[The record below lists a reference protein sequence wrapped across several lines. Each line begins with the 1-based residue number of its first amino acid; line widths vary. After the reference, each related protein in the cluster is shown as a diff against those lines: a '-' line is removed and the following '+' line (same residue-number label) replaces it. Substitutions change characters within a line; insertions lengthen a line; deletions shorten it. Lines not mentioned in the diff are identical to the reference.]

1 MPLSIGLRRV
11 DMLTALRYTNS
22 NFGFSKN
29 NRGCPKREILM
40 RRYSIQTKIVLPF
53 LLLFACVTVFVP
65 LLTVELFAWKYSE
78 QFTRETQGWL
88 DTIVETGFIQE
99 ESEKVK
105 KAYSVEIMVFGSDYT
120 LNHSTLV
127 GLSDA
132 EQDWENLAKKMR
144 LREVKDHFQEA
155 DSTPI
160 THDVTLAGT
169 PYKVFY
175 LMLNP
180 GRFYC
185 LLRPMEKIAEAKR
198 TLTWYMLGIAVLVM
212 ALIAFISYRIGKNLT
227 NPIKVLVDSTAR
239 VATGDLDEECE
250 IKTHDEIGDLAA
262 AFNQMTRDLKASRDQ
277 LIQAE
282 RLATAGKMSAS
293 FAHEIRNPLSSMRM
307 LAQMLMQKP
316 EMSAEKHQQSVRY
329 ILEEIERIDTIVK
342 GLMDFARPT
351 TLNLDRQPITPVL
364 QAVLALMEANLAHH
378 KIELVLDLSL
388 ETPEI
393 PFDSDKLKQA
403 FMNVMLNAI
412 EAMPQGGVLRV
423 SMFTENDSVCIRVVD
438 TGVGIPAEDLEHLF
452 EPFFTKKTRGTG
464 LGLANVKRILEEHGG
479 KVEIEST
486 PGEGTTVSMW
496 LSVNSFV

>member
-1 MPLSIGLRRV
+1 
-11 DMLTALRYTNS
+11 
-22 NFGFSKN
+22 
-29 NRGCPKREILM
+29 M

-53 LLLFACVTVFVP
+53 LLLFACVTLFVP

-88 DTIVETGFIQE
+88 DTIVETGFIRE
-99 ESEKVK
+99 DSEKVK
-105 KAYSVEIMVFGSDYT
+105 KAYSVEIMIFGSDYT
-120 LNHSTLV
+120 LNHSTLR

-144 LREVKDHFQEA
+144 LSEVKKHFQKA
-155 DSTPI
+155 DETPI
-160 THDVTLAGT
+160 THDVVLAGK

-175 LMLNP
+175 LSLP
-180 GRFYC
+180 PERFYC

-239 VATGDLDEECE
+239 VATGDLDEQCE
-250 IKTHDEIGDLAA
+250 IKTHDEIGNLAA
-262 AFNQMTRDLKASRDQ
+262 AFNQMTRDLKESRDQ

-316 EMSAEKHQQSVRY
+316 EMLGEKYQQSVRY

-342 GLMDFARPT
+342 GLMDFARPSS
-351 TLNLDRQPITPVL
+351 LDLKQQPIAPVL
-364 QAVLALMEANLAHH
+364 QAVLSLMEANLAHH
-378 KIELVLDLSL
+378 KIQLVLNLSL

-393 PFDSDKLKQA
+393 QFDSDKLKQA
-403 FMNVMLNAI
+403 FMNVVLNAM
-412 EAMPQGGVLRV
+412 EAMPQGGVLQV
-423 SMFTENDSVCIRVVD
+423 STFTENESVCIKVKD

-452 EPFFTKKTRGTG
+452 EPFFTRKTRGTG
-464 LGLANVKRILEEHGG
+464 LGLANVKRILKEHGG
-479 KVEIEST
+479 RVEIDST
-486 PGEGTTVSMW
+486 PDEGTEVLLRLPVAASA
-496 LSVNSFV
+496 

>member
-1 MPLSIGLRRV
+1 MP
-11 DMLTALRYTNS
+11 TALRYTDTTS
-22 NFGFSKN
+22 GSEKD
-29 NRGCPKREILM
+29 RGLRPKREILM

-53 LLLFACVTVFVP
+53 LILFACVTIFVP

-88 DTIVETGFIQE
+88 DTIVETGFIRE
-99 ESEKVK
+99 PSEKIK

-120 LNHSTLV
+120 LNDSTLV
-127 GLSDA
+127 GLSDT
-132 EQDWENLAKKMR
+132 EQDWANLAEKMR
-144 LREVKDHFQEA
+144 LREVKDHFREA
-155 DSTPI
+155 SNTPI
-160 THDVTLAGT
+160 THDVTLAGK

-175 LMLNP
+175 LSLP
-180 GRFYC
+180 PERFYC

-198 TLTWYMLGIAVLVM
+198 TLTWYMLGIGVLVM

-239 VATGDLDEECE
+239 VATGDLDEQCE
-250 IKTHDEIGDLAA
+250 IKTYDEIGDLAA

-277 LIQAE
+277 LLQAE

-307 LAQMLMQKP
+307 LAQMLLQQP
-316 EMSAEKHQQSVRY
+316 EMSGEKHQQSVRY

-342 GLMDFARPT
+342 GLMDFARPAS
-351 TLNLDRQPITPVL
+351 LDLKQQRITPILQTVL
-364 QAVLALMEANLAHH
+364 SLMEANLAHH
-378 KIELVLDLSL
+378 NIHLVLDVLP

-393 PFDSDKLKQA
+393 QFDSDKLKQA
-403 FMNVMLNAI
+403 FMNVVLNAM

-423 SMFTENDSVCIRVVD
+423 SAFTENDSVCIKVKD

-452 EPFFTKKTRGTG
+452 EPFFTRKARGTG

-479 KVEIEST
+479 TVEIDSI
-486 PGEGTTVSMW
+486 PDEGTEVLLW
-496 LSVNSFV
+496 LPVDASA

>member
-1 MPLSIGLRRV
+1 
-11 DMLTALRYTNS
+11 
-22 NFGFSKN
+22 
-29 NRGCPKREILM
+29 M

-88 DTIVETGFIQE
+88 DTIVETGFIRE
-99 ESEKVK
+99 DSEKVK

-120 LNHSTLV
+120 LNQSTLL

-132 EQDWENLAKKMR
+132 EQDWANLGKKMR

-155 DSTPI
+155 DGTPI
-160 THDVTLAGT
+160 THDVVLAGK

-175 LMLNP
+175 LVLNP

-227 NPIKVLVDSTAR
+227 NPIKVLVDSTTR
-239 VATGDLDEECE
+239 VATGDLDEQCE
-250 IKTHDEIGDLAA
+250 IKTHDEIGDLAT
-262 AFNQMTRDLKASRDQ
+262 AFNQMTRDLKESRNQ

-316 EMSAEKHQQSVRY
+316 EASEEKHQQAVRY

-342 GLMDFARPT
+342 GLMDF
-351 TLNLDRQPITPVL
+351 
-364 QAVLALMEANLAHH
+364 
-378 KIELVLDLSL
+378 
-388 ETPEI
+388 
-393 PFDSDKLKQA
+393 
-403 FMNVMLNAI
+403 
-412 EAMPQGGVLRV
+412 
-423 SMFTENDSVCIRVVD
+423 
-438 TGVGIPAEDLEHLF
+438 
-452 EPFFTKKTRGTG
+452 
-464 LGLANVKRILEEHGG
+464 
-479 KVEIEST
+479 
-486 PGEGTTVSMW
+486 
-496 LSVNSFV
+496 

>member
-1 MPLSIGLRRV
+1 MPTILG
-11 DMLTALRYTNS
+11 YTDS
-22 NFGFSKN
+22 NVRFCRNDLKLQS
-29 NRGCPKREILM
+29 KREILM

-88 DTIVETGFIQE
+88 DTIVETGFVRE
-99 ESEKVK
+99 DSEKVK

-120 LNHSTLV
+120 LNSSTLV

-132 EQDWENLAKKMR
+132 EQDWANLAEKMR
-144 LREVKDHFQEA
+144 LSEVKKHFQEA
-155 DSTPI
+155 DGTPI
-160 THDVTLAGT
+160 THDVTLAGK

-175 LMLNP
+175 LLLDP

-185 LLRPMEKIAEAKR
+185 LLRPMEKIAEAKQ
-198 TLTWYMLGIAVLVM
+198 TLTWYMLAIAVLVM
-212 ALIAFISYRIGKNLT
+212 ALIAFISHRIGKNLT
-227 NPIKVLVDSTAR
+227 NPITVLVDSTAR
-239 VATGDLDEECE
+239 VATGDLDEQCE
-250 IKTHDEIGDLAA
+250 IATYDEIGDLAT
-262 AFNQMTRDLKASRDQ
+262 AFNQMTRDLKESRDQ

-307 LAQMLMQKP
+307 LTQMLMQKP
-316 EMSAEKHQQSVRY
+316 EMSEERHQQSIRY
-329 ILEEIERIDTIVK
+329 ILEEIERVDTIVK
-342 GLMDFARPT
+342 GLMDFARPSS
-351 TLNLDRQPITPVL
+351 LDLKQQPLAPIL

-378 KIELVLDLSL
+378 KIQLVLDVLP

-393 PFDSDKLKQA
+393 QFDSDKLKQA
-403 FMNVMLNAI
+403 FMNVVLNAM
-412 EAMPQGGVLRV
+412 EAMPQGGVLKV
-423 SMFTENDSVCIRVVD
+423 STFTENDSVCIKVVD

-479 KVEIEST
+479 TVEIDST
-486 PGEGTTVSMW
+486 PGEGTEVS
-496 LSVNSFV
+496 LGLPVDVSA

>member
-1 MPLSIGLRRV
+1 MTLV
-11 DMLTALRYTNS
+11 DMPPALRYTGN
-22 NFGFSKN
+22 NFRFSEKDHSA
-29 NRGCPKREILM
+29 RPKSEILM

-105 KAYSVEIMVFGSDYT
+105 KAYSVEIMIFGSDYT

-155 DSTPI
+155 DNTPI

-185 LLRPMEKIAEAKR
+185 LLRPMDKIAEAKR

-239 VATGDLDEECE
+239 VATGDLDEQCE

-262 AFNQMTRDLKASRDQ
+262 AFNQMTRDLKTSRDQ

-316 EMSAEKHQQSVRY
+316 EMSAEKHQRSVRY
-329 ILEEIERIDTIVK
+329 ILEEIERIDSIVK

-351 TLNLDRQPITPVL
+351 KLDLKRQSITPVL

-378 KIELVLDLSL
+378 KIQLVLDLL
-388 ETPEI
+388 PETPEI
-393 PFDSDKLKQA
+393 QFDSDKLKQA
-403 FMNVMLNAI
+403 FMNVVLNAM

-423 SMFTENDSVCIRVVD
+423 STFIEGDGVCIKVVD
-438 TGVGIPAEDLEHLF
+438 TGIGIPAEDLEHLF
-452 EPFFTKKTRGTG
+452 EPFFTRKTRGTG
-464 LGLANVKRILEEHGG
+464 LGLANVRRILEEHGG
-479 KVEIEST
+479 KVEIDST
-486 PGEGTTVSMW
+486 PGVGTLVSLW
-496 LSVNSFV
+496 LPISL